1 MTSIHQQ
8 LLKSASQLNLG
19 RFKNSRAAA
28 GQAYVPTDQEH
39 VANILSHGIMI
50 PASIYKLHS
59 MTSRSIDARQ
69 LAIARVYGL
78 ATLGLFSVSSV
89 FHILAFW
96 GRFRTLK
103 EIFHRGDRVFIYL
116 FIAASY
122 TPWLVLR
129 DYESDYGLKC
139 LYAVWPAA
147 VFGIAY
153 QLIFHE
159 KYKWLEVLLYV
170 SVGALPSLKNP
181 NGLGELLTGGAAY
194 MCGVVFFKLDGIVPF
209 AHAIWHLFVVIGSVL
224 QYNAVSTHLVGLRTE
239 TIDGVG
245 LESEL

>member
-96 GRFRTLK
+96 GRFRR
-103 EIFHRGDRVFIYL
+103 IFHRGDRVFIYL

-139 LYAVWPAA
+139 LYA
-147 VFGIAY
+147 
-153 QLIFHE
+153 
-159 KYKWLEVLLYV
+159 
-170 SVGALPSLKNP
+170 KNP